1 MFDRCLFSLVT
12 TGNGEVRRVL
22 RPSLGDVH
30 RRIGAGLTRRDRP
43 HRETET
49 VHGLLSRC
57 GESAALVSEVF
68 AAEAE
73 DAALV
78 SEAFAAE
85 ADAEA
90 SEALC
95 AAA

>member
-1 MFDRCLFSLVT
+1 MVKFAVYFAPVLVMST
-12 TGNGEVRRVL
+12 AASVPGSPVVTDPTVRPK
-22 RPSLGDVH
+22 PSTACRAAV
-30 RRIGAGLTRRDRP
+30 A
-43 HRETET
+43 
-49 VHGLLSRC
+49 
-57 GESAALVSEVF
+57 ESAALVSEVF

-73 DAALV
+73 DAAFV

>member
-1 MFDRCLFSLVT
+1 MA
-12 TGNGEVRRVL
+12 E
-22 RPSLGDVH
+22 
-30 RRIGAGLTRRDRP
+30 A
-43 HRETET
+43 
-49 VHGLLSRC
+49 
-57 GESAALVSEVF
+57 AALVSEIF

>member
-1 MFDRCLFSLVT
+1 M
-12 TGNGEVRRVL
+12 
-22 RPSLGDVH
+22 
-30 RRIGAGLTRRDRP
+30 A
-43 HRETET
+43 
-49 VHGLLSRC
+49 
-57 GESAALVSEVF
+57 ESAALVSEIF